1 MVSDL
6 LLCQC
11 QVGKKTPDSWVPSV
25 LATAGHLYWAVT
37 GRDLVRELRTEEERA
52 GGRLGLARGGP
63 VS

>member
-1 MVSDL
+1 MVCDL
-6 LLCQC
+6 LLCQ
-11 QVGKKTPDSWVPSV
+11 VPGREENTRHLGPSV

-37 GRDLVRELRTEEERA
+37 GRDLVRELRSEEERA

>member
-1 MVSDL
+1 MP
-6 LLCQC
+6 
-11 QVGKKTPDSWVPSV
+11 GRKKTPDSWVPSV

-37 GRDLVRELRTEEERA
+37 GRDLVRELRSEEERA